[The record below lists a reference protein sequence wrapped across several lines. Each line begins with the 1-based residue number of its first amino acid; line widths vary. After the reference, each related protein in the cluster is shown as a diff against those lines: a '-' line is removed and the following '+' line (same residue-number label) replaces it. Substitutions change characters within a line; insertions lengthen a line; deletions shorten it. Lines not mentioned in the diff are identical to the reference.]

1 MSAIEKNQA
10 QQYWAVVPAAG
21 VGSRMAS
28 QIPKQYLKLGHK
40 TILEHSIA
48 ALQNHPKINGVVVA
62 VSKNDTYWQELNMDS
77 TKRVIQAEGGKERC
91 HSVYNG
97 LCAIAD
103 IIEPSDWVLV
113 HDAAR
118 PCLRYE
124 DLDKLMT
131 ELASH
136 AVGGL
141 LAVPVRDTLK
151 KTQGDN
157 LVSQTIDRAG
167 LWQAQTPQMFRYGL
181 LKSALLQALE
191 SEVMVTDEAS
201 AIENSGYHPKL
212 VEGHT
217 DNIKITLPEDL
228 ALAEHYLEKTRLAKT
243 RLAKTRLAKTKI

>member
-1 MSAIEKNQA
+1 MTTIEKNQTP
-10 QQYWAVVPAAG
+10 QYWAVVPAAG

-28 QIPKQYLKLGHK
+28 QIPKQYLKFGHK
-40 TILEHSIA
+40 TILEHSID
-48 ALQNHPKINGVVVA
+48 ALKSHPKINGVVVV
-62 VSKNDTYWQELNMDS
+62 VSKDDPYWPEININS
-77 TKRVIQAEGGKERC
+77 TKRVILAEGGKERC

-97 LCAIAD
+97 LSAISDVIGPA
-103 IIEPSDWVLV
+103 DWVLV

-124 DLDKLMT
+124 DLDKLMN
-131 ELASH
+131 ELSTNP
-136 AVGGL
+136 VGGL

-157 LVSQTIDRAG
+157 LVSQTIDRTG

-201 AIENSGYHPKL
+201 AVENSGYRPQL
-212 VEGHT
+212 IEGHM

-228 ALAEHYLEKTRLAKT
+228 ALAEHYLTNN
-243 RLAKTRLAKTKI
+243 KIRE